1 MTSRRGRRKTKGRPL
16 LQPAEES
23 PAAML
28 FAIVGLVVP
37 LFALLA
43 LAQSKPGTPA
53 RRLAWIGI
61 AVAVVLLILTVSVA
75 THRS

>member
-1 MTSRRGRRKTKGRPL
+1 
-16 LQPAEES
+16 
-23 PAAML
+23 ML
-28 FAIVGLVVP
+28 FAIVGLIVP
-37 LFALLA
+37 LFAILA

-61 AVAVVLLILTVSVA
+61 AVAIAVMILTVSVA